1 MQSSYSPEIDPARAM
16 MLRRC
21 QVIHEA
27 VHNTLRAAAEYTV
40 NPVDEAEVLPQ
51 QEVVNNP
58 LFDGTEETPSEA
70 PHDNTTAQ
78 AREFVA
84 RALQQD
90 EAA

>member
-27 VHNTLRAAAEYTV
+27 VHNTLRATAEYEISDQADSV
-40 NPVDEAEVLPQ
+40 PEA
-51 QEVVNNP
+51 QEVQNP
-58 LFDGTEETPSEA
+58 LFDAVPQASQELSNNDSA
-70 PHDNTTAQ
+70 AQ
-78 AREFVA
+78 ARQYVE

-90 EAA
+90 KAA